1 MSTDPESIT
10 LESYELVLLRRTR
23 QARELDE
30 EAIERIF
37 LEHLEYTMGLVNSGQ
52 QLAAGPVRDSPA
64 EDEHI
69 CGMGLFQQGSL
80 DKVRE
85 LANADPG
92 VRQGLYR
99 VDVMTWTTPA
109 GRISFTS
116 PPPAGP
122 PALAGN
128 T

>member
-1 MSTDPESIT
+1 MSADPAPIA
-10 LESYELVLLRRTR
+10 LETYELVLLRRTR
-23 QARELDE
+23 QAKEFGE
-30 EAIERIF
+30 ETIERIF
-37 LEHLEYTMGLVNSGQ
+37 REHLAYTMGMVNSGE

-69 CGMGLFQQGSL
+69 CGVGLFQQGSL

-99 VDVMTWTTPA
+99 ADVMTWQTPA
-109 GRISFTS
+109 GRITFTGL
-116 PPPAGP
+116 PPV
-122 PALAGN
+122 
-128 T
+128 

>member
-1 MSTDPESIT
+1 MSVDQESIT
-10 LESYELVLLRRTR
+10 LETYELVLLRRTR

-30 EAIERIF
+30 ETIERIF

-64 EDEHI
+64 EDERI

-80 DKVRE
+80 DKVRA
-85 LANADPG
+85 LLNGDPG

-99 VDVMTWTTPA
+99 FDVMTWQTPA
-109 GRISFTS
+109 GRIAFTNPS
-116 PPPAGP
+116 AGGP
-122 PALAGN
+122 EWGTP
-128 T
+128 

>member
-1 MSTDPESIT
+1 MSADQESIT

-30 EAIERIF
+30 ETIERIF
-37 LEHLEYTMGLVNSGQ
+37 LEHLEYTVGLVNSGQ

-85 LANADPG
+85 LVNADPG

-99 VDVMTWTTPA
+99 VDVMTWQTPA
-109 GRISFTS
+109 GRIAF
-116 PPPAGP
+116 PG
-122 PALAGN
+122 
-128 T
+128 

>member
-1 MSTDPESIT
+1 MSVDPEPIV
-10 LESYELVLLRRTR
+10 LESYELALLRRTR
-23 QARELDE
+23 QARDFGE

-37 LEHLEYTMGLVNSGQ
+37 REHLEYTMGLVASGR
-52 QLAAGPVRDSPA
+52 QLAAGPVSDSPA

-85 LANADPG
+85 LLNGDPG

-99 VDVMTWTTPA
+99 FDVMTWRTPA
-109 GRISFTS
+109 GRITFPLR
-116 PPPAGP
+116 PPG
-122 PALAGN
+122 
-128 T
+128 